1 MSKLQPDSS
10 FYSSNPQH
18 QPSSGTTGSQQLS
31 GRGTSSGPA
40 STYSGFS
47 TGDQSG
53 TGTYSHSQAG
63 YPSSGTVVTPVGNA
77 PSSRGASPFYTPN
90 AMGPQPGSGGTYAP
104 PSSMIGAGGYMS
116 SNSGATLPGMQ
127 PAMYTSSNAAYSGG
141 MVSQHMN
148 GMYAASM
155 TPAAASYPT
164 MGPVGSQPLPAHGMI
179 SSMGPVMGP
188 HGMMMPGMDPA
199 AAQEEARRLAGGRG
213 RSWVACAQKQGRR
226 ALHIHDSSAC
236 ARLLGAA

>member
-10 FYSSNPQH
+10 SYSGNPQF
-18 QPSSGTTGSQQLS
+18 QPSSGTTGSKQLS

-47 TGDQSG
+47 TGDQSA
-53 TGTYSHSQAG
+53 TGTYSQAG
-63 YPSSGTVVTPVGNA
+63 YPSSGTVVTPGGNA
-77 PSSRGASPFYTPN
+77 PSSLGASPFYTTN

-116 SNSGATLPGMQ
+116 SNSGAALPGMQ
-127 PAMYTSSNAAYSGG
+127 PTMYTSSNSAYSGG
-141 MVSQHMN
+141 VVSQQMN

-155 TPAAASYPT
+155 TPAAASYPA
-164 MGPVGSQPLPAHGMI
+164 MGPVGSQPLPAHGM

-199 AAQEEARRLAGGRG
+199 GAQDEARRLAGGCG
-213 RSWVACAQKQGRR
+213 WSWVACAQEQGCRSLR
-226 ALHIHDSSAC
+226 IQEGRGHPSSWCSTA
-236 ARLLGAA
+236 